1 MGLRNFFDSIEPHFL
16 KGGKLNRYFAI
27 YEMVESFIYTP
38 KFVTKAAPHARD
50 VINAEQ
56 DLGNGAIGFQ
66 LSTQGKR
73 LLFRALDLERKAK
86 LRAAKE

>member
-1 MGLRNFFDSIEPHFL
+1 MMSERVKQLEARSKAFSERLRSEHC
-16 KGGKLNRYFAI
+16 
-27 YEMVESFIYTP
+27 T
-38 KFVTKAAPHARD
+38 APHARD